1 MQSHFAGYGYPSLT
15 SKTGSDTYV
24 PEPNSVFF
32 SAFAYLDCGHTQPTV
47 GSIWHSTSGAPY
59 FSANKRLISCYDY
72 NIAHQVIRVK
82 NHF

>member
-47 GSIWHSTSGAPY
+47 GSI
-59 FSANKRLISCYDY
+59 
-72 NIAHQVIRVK
+72 
-82 NHF
+82 